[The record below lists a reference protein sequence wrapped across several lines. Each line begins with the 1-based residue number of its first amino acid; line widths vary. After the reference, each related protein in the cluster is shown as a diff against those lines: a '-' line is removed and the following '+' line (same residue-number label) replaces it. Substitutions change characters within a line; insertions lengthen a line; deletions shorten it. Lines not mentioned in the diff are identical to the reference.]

1 MIKGKKTHSIFRSGR
16 IHPQVFPLL
25 VWLAILAGVVM
36 LFYHGTRQFE
46 VVGIAQGEISQVC
59 APVDGRLKA
68 IYVQLFE
75 NIKKGE
81 VVASLDDELLLAK
94 IDTIAAT
101 AEHLRSQL
109 EPIKEQMLADAA
121 QRELNHSEEQRRFA
135 VDVERARL
143 NILGYK
149 AQIAADMITLESY
162 AAEVK
167 IATDLLKKNTIAPYE
182 VEKAQALYNA
192 LAKKIQETE
201 AQITQAEEQL
211 KVAQRRQD
219 TFALYNP
226 QNPSIDASL
235 EAIRKEVA
243 IQEKLIE
250 ELNLQRKQ
258 LIITAPIN
266 GTVVKIVARAN
277 DESIKRPGESALRK
291 AGESI
296 LAGEPI
302 LTIAQG
308 NPREI
313 VAYAGERQINQIKA
327 GITVELVKKVGAAQ
341 ISKSE
346 ITKVGPV
353 VEQLPSRLW
362 MNPTVPQWGLPFVVN
377 VPEGMNLIAGET
389 VSIRIQ

>member
-1 MIKGKKTHSIFRSGR
+1 MIMGKKTQSIFRSGR
-16 IHPQVFPLL
+16 IHPQVLPLL
-25 VWLAILAGVVM
+25 VWLTALAGVAM
-36 LFYHGTRQFE
+36 LFYQGTQQFE

-59 APVDGRLKA
+59 APVDGWLKA

-75 NIKKGE
+75 NIKKGD
-81 VVASLDDELLLAK
+81 VVASLDDELLIAK

-109 EPIKEQMLADAA
+109 EPTKEQMLANSAA
-121 QRELNHSEEQRRFA
+121 RELNKTEEQRRFS

-149 AQIAADMITLESY
+149 AQIAADNITLENY

-167 IATDLLKKNTIAPYE
+167 ISTDLFKKNTISQYE
-182 VEKAQALYNA
+182 LEKAQSRYNA
-192 LAKKIQETE
+192 LAEKIRQTE
-201 AQITQAEEQL
+201 KQVSQAEEQL
-211 KVAQRRQD
+211 KIAQQRQD

-235 EAIRKEVA
+235 EAIRKEA
-243 IQEKLIE
+243 TIQEKLIE

-258 LIITAPIN
+258 LIITAPID
-266 GTVVKIVARAN
+266 GTVIKIIARAN
-277 DESIKRPGESALRK
+277 DESIRRPGEGALRK

-296 LAGEPI
+296 QAGEPI

-308 NPREI
+308 NPKEI
-313 VAYAGERQINQIKA
+313 IAYAREWQINQIKE
-327 GITVELVKKVGAAQ
+327 GIKVELIKKAGASKIA
-341 ISKSE
+341 KSE

-353 VEQLPSRLW
+353 VEQLPARLW
-362 MNPTVPQWGLPFVVN
+362 MNPNFPQWGLPFVVK
-377 VPEGMNLIAGET
+377 VPEGMDLIAGET
-389 VSIRIQ
+389 VNIRIQ

>member
-36 LFYHGTRQFE
+36 LFYHGTQQFE

-59 APVDGRLKA
+59 APFDGRLKA
-68 IYVQLFE
+68 VYVQLFE

-81 VVASLDDELLLAK
+81 VVASLNDELLLAK
-94 IDTIAAT
+94 IDTVAAT

-109 EPIKEQMLADAA
+109 EPTKEQMLANAA

-149 AQIAADMITLESY
+149 AQVAADTITLESY

-182 VEKAQALYNA
+182 VEKAQALHNA
-192 LAKKIQETE
+192 LARKIQETE

-226 QNPSIDASL
+226 QNPSVDASL
-235 EAIRKEVA
+235 EAIRKEVT

-277 DESIKRPGESALRK
+277 DESTKRPGEGALRK

-296 LAGEPI
+296 LAGETI

-327 GITVELVKKVGAAQ
+327 GITVELIKKVGAAQ
-341 ISKSE
+341 ITESE
-346 ITKVGPV
+346 IKKVGPV

>member
-36 LFYHGTRQFE
+36 LFYHGTQQFE

-81 VVASLDDELLLAK
+81 VVASLNDELLLAK
-94 IDTIAAT
+94 IDTVAAT

-109 EPIKEQMLADAA
+109 EPTKEQMLADAA

-149 AQIAADMITLESY
+149 AQVAADTITLESY

-182 VEKAQALYNA
+182 VEKAQALHNA
-192 LAKKIQETE
+192 LARKIQETE

-226 QNPSIDASL
+226 QNPSVDASL
-235 EAIRKEVA
+235 EAIRKEVT

-250 ELNLQRKQ
+250 ELNLQRKL

-266 GTVVKIVARAN
+266 GTVIKIVARAN
-277 DESIKRPGESALRK
+277 DESIRRPGEGALRK

-296 LAGEPI
+296 LAGETI

-327 GITVELVKKVGAAQ
+327 GITVELIKKVGAAQ
-341 ISKSE
+341 ITESE
-346 ITKVGPV
+346 IKKVGPV

>member
-1 MIKGKKTHSIFRSGR
+1 MIMENKTHSIFRSGR
-16 IHPQVFPLL
+16 IHPQIFPLL
-25 VWLAILAGVVM
+25 VWLTTLAGVVM
-36 LFYHGTRQFE
+36 LLYQGAQQFE

-81 VVASLDDELLLAK
+81 VVASLDDELLIAK
-94 IDTIAAT
+94 IDIIAAT

-109 EPIKEQMLADAA
+109 EPTKEQMLADAA
-121 QRELNHSEEQRRFA
+121 RRELDRSEEQRRFA
-135 VDVERARL
+135 ADVERARL

-149 AQIAADMITLESY
+149 AQIAADMITLENY

-167 IATDLLKKNTIAPYE
+167 ISTDLFKKNTISPYE
-182 VEKAQALYNA
+182 LEKAQSLYNA
-192 LAKKIQETE
+192 LAEKIHQTE
-201 AQITQAEEQL
+201 KQISQAEEQL
-211 KVAQRRQD
+211 KIALQRQD

-235 EAIRKEVA
+235 EAIRKEVT

-250 ELNLQRKQ
+250 ELNLQRKL
-258 LIITAPIN
+258 LIITAPID
-266 GTVVKIVARAN
+266 GTVIKIIARAN
-277 DESIKRPGESALRK
+277 DESIRRPGEGALRK

-308 NPREI
+308 NPKEI
-313 VAYAGERQINQIKA
+313 VAYASERQVARIKEGA
-327 GITVELVKKVGAAQ
+327 NVELAKKTGQAQ
-341 ISKSE
+341 IAKSE

-353 VEQLPSRLW
+353 VEQLPARLW
-362 MNPTVPQWGLPFVVN
+362 MHPTVPQWGLPFVVR